1 MQGMLRSFAAAVG
14 AALVGLA
21 LLSCASSP
29 PPHAEGPAA
38 RDYFPMLPGAHW
50 TYEMRTGLFSH
61 TKLEVTSRGERPVRD
76 SQSGMFVFEERTEG
90 ELYGLEPAG
99 LVGYRVS
106 DGYVTR
112 IPAIE
117 LGSDGVVHLFGH
129 GAVAVLPVDPQSG
142 QHWKDSV
149 DVFDAPGRA
158 TQSWTAEVENVGRV
172 HVAAGTFDDV
182 IVVRSAAWDMEWR
195 QDEPLHSYEDYYARG
210 VGLIRSVA
218 HNHTRFLPIA
228 EMDQELV
235 EVRFDQGEGAA
246 VSR

>member
-1 MQGMLRSFAAAVG
+1 MDAMLRTAAAVV
-14 AALVGLA
+14 AALA
-21 LLSCASSP
+21 LLSCAATP
-29 PPHAEGPAA
+29 PPHAAGPAA

-50 TYEMRTGLFSH
+50 VYEMRTGLFTH

-76 SQSGMFVFEERTEG
+76 SDSGMFVFEEQADG
-90 ELYGLEPAG
+90 ELFGLEPAG

-106 DGYVTR
+106 GAYVTR
-112 IPAIE
+112 IAAIE

-129 GAVAVLPVDPQSG
+129 GAVAVLPVNPESG
-142 QHWKDSV
+142 QHWSDQV
-149 DVFDAPGRA
+149 DVFDGSGAAPQR
-158 TQSWTAEVENVGRV
+158 WTAEVENVGRV

-182 IVVRSAAWDMEWR
+182 IVVRSASWDLEWKN
-195 QDEPLHSYEDYYARG
+195 DEPLHSYEDYYARG

-228 EMDQELV
+228 EMEQELV

>member
-1 MQGMLRSFAAAVG
+1 MTSMLRSV
-14 AALVGLA
+14 AALAVGLA
-21 LLSCASSP
+21 LLACATAP
-29 PPHAEGPAA
+29 PPHATGPAA

-50 TYEMRTGLFSH
+50 VYEMRTGFFSH

-76 SQSGMFVFEERTEG
+76 SDRGMFVFEERSDA
-90 ELYGLEPAG
+90 ELFGLEPSG
-99 LVGYRVS
+99 LVGYRVA

-117 LGSDGVVHLFGH
+117 LASDGVVHLFGH
-129 GAVAVLPVDPQSG
+129 GAVAFLPVDPQSG
-142 QHWKDSV
+142 QHWSDRV

-182 IVVRSAAWDMEWR
+182 IVVRSAAWDPEWR
-195 QDEPLHSYEDYYARG
+195 EDEPLHSYEDYYARG

-218 HNHTRFLPIA
+218 VNHTRFLPIA
-228 EMDQELV
+228 EMEQELV
-235 EVRFDQGEGAA
+235 EVSFDGGVGAA
-246 VSR
+246 VAR

>member
-1 MQGMLRSFAAAVG
+1 MRAMLRTP
-14 AALVGLA
+14 AALVAALEAALA
-21 LLSCASSP
+21 LLSSATTP
-29 PPHAEGPAA
+29 PPHAAGPAA

-50 TYEMRTGLFSH
+50 VYEMRTGLFSH

-76 SQSGMFVFEERTEG
+76 SERGMFVFEERADG
-90 ELYGLEPAG
+90 ELFGLEPAG

-106 DGYVTR
+106 GGYVTR

-117 LGSDGVVHLFGH
+117 LESDGVVHLFGH
-129 GAVAVLPVDPQSG
+129 GAVAFLPVDPRSG
-142 QHWKDSV
+142 QRWNDQV

-182 IVVRSAAWDMEWR
+182 IVVRSAAWDLEWR
-195 QDEPLHSYEDYYARG
+195 TDEPLHSYEDYYARG